1 MGCRVTYEQWIS
13 LVPESMK
20 KDAIWKIEAYR
31 LAVFLVDL
39 AWYDVTK
46 LMRDKRLGGHVGQ
59 LYRSVG
65 SISAN
70 ISEGYSR
77 ATGRERARFYEFALG
92 SARESRDWYYQSRHV
107 LRDQVADHRIDL
119 LTQIIRLLLTMVPEQ
134 RRSNHRVAQPRPT
147 RLPAIK

>member
-1 MGCRVTYEQWIS
+1 MTYEQWIG
-13 LVPESMK
+13 LVPEAIK
-20 KDAIWKIEAYR
+20 GDAIWKIEAYR

-46 LMRDKRLGGHVGQ
+46 LMRDRRLSGHVGQ

-65 SISAN
+65 SITAN

-92 SARESRDWYYQSRHV
+92 SARESRDWCYQSRHV
-107 LRDQVADHRIDL
+107 LREKVADHRIDL
-119 LTQIIRLLLTMVPEQ
+119 LTQIIRLLLNMVPEQ
-134 RRSNHRVAQPRPT
+134 RRHNHRVAQPR
-147 RLPAIK
+147 AIRPSRD